1 MKSTFQDYSPDDGFL
16 TVDGVT
22 DGLNR
27 DDVRDDDKTRV
38 ISMMSNL
45 LKTIDYTTN
54 GSSSQIAKID

>member
-1 MKSTFQDYSPDDGFL
+1 LKSTFQDYSPDNGFL
-16 TVDGVT
+16 TADGVT